1 MSSVPRLRLLGAL
14 QFEPVGAAPLPLAWQ
29 RPVALL
35 ALLACADDW
44 LPREQLATR
53 LRPDADAATSRAYLR
68 RLLHRLRELHPQA
81 AAAVA
86 VEPARLRWTG
96 ACDVQEF
103 RAAVAAGRW
112 DEALALHGAGLL
124 AGAAP
129 LGDEALDDWLED
141 TRLDLRRRAR
151 AALGAAIAQ
160 ALERGDGRATALMQR
175 LVDEDPLDE
184 DGIQLVLA
192 HAADEAQQRIALAAY
207 DALARRLALE
217 MALKPLPATE
227 ALAAA
232 LRERRARALQAA
244 GPDDAPRADPPAAR
258 AAAPG
263 APPSPAP
270 RRVAAAP
277 GRLFGRERERAAL
290 LALLARDDV
299 RVLTLRGPGG
309 IGKTRLARDLA
320 ATPAAAQRDG
330 AVWVPLAG
338 VETAA
343 ALHDA
348 LAGAL
353 DLPSGGAPVAA
364 QLAEVLADS
373 ALLVVLDNFEQL
385 VPQPAALQALATLAE
400 AAPGVRWLV
409 TSRESLG
416 LAGEQVFELAGL
428 PSGGP
433 DAPALALLAEH
444 AARHGCPL
452 RPEDDEA
459 AARIA
464 ATLQG
469 LPLALELAAAW
480 LPVMP
485 PAEVAAEVERDLGF
499 LAHDRAAWA
508 PPHRSL
514 RAVFDSSWQRLAQP
528 LRDALAGLSV
538 LHGAFDGAAAQDI
551 ARCDA
556 AQLLQLAGKSL
567 LQREGG
573 ERGLRLRLHPLV
585 RQFAAEA
592 AFADDPPRR
601 ERLRLRHAR
610 HFLLQRVA
618 APPRLQPGDG
628 DPARVAELL
637 EWLPDIAAAWRHAV
651 DARRLDW
658 LAQALPNLDGLLALG
673 GRLEEAAELAALAA
687 GALPETDPLRV
698 QLDAWRVASLV
709 TLGRNDEA
717 AALTERL
724 LARPGLPAAPRCTLL
739 SARTRLAL
747 ERGDFAA
754 AAQHAEAALRAAEE
768 AGLPV
773 ATMRCLHNVGAVA
786 HTRGDTTAS
795 RAAFTRMLT
804 LTEQHGAELQRARA
818 LRGLAVLAQGDGDAA
833 RALRLLDEAQRQ
845 FAALGDRAELAQI
858 ERSRSFMLRDL
869 GRHAEQRAAA
879 EASVAAAQA
888 LGWPHQ
894 LAPNLFAL
902 ALAQDDVRDAA
913 AAAATYRRCLR
924 LARRHAMTPLV
935 LRCVFGLAAL
945 EAAAGTLARGDA
957 LALLLWTR
965 AHPALRRGDVE
976 EVDARLA
983 ALAPTPAE
991 QAGAQAVASSLTL
1004 DAVLLRLPA

>member
-1 MSSVPRLRLLGAL
+1 MSPVPRLRLLGAL
-14 QFEPVGAAPLPLAWQ
+14 QFEPAGAAPQPLAWQ

-86 VEPARLRWTG
+86 VEPSRLRWTG
-96 ACDVQEF
+96 ACDVQAF

-160 ALERGDGRATALMQR
+160 ALERGEARATALMQR

-244 GPDDAPRADPPAAR
+244 GPGDAPWTDPPAAR

-263 APPSPAP
+263 TPPAPAP

-309 IGKTRLARDLA
+309 IGKTRLARDVA
-320 ATPAAAQRDG
+320 AAPPAQRDG

-348 LAGAL
+348 LAAAL
-353 DLPSGGAPVAA
+353 DLPPGGAPVAA
-364 QLAEVLADS
+364 QLAEVLAES

-385 VPQPAALQALATLAE
+385 VPQPAALQALAVLAD

-428 PSGGP
+428 PSAGP

-452 RPEDDEA
+452 QAQDADA

-464 ATLQG
+464 GSLQG

-480 LPVMP
+480 LPVLS
-485 PAEVAAEVERDLGF
+485 PAAVAAQVERDLGF

-538 LHGAFDGAAAQDI
+538 LQGAFDGAAAQDI

-567 LQREGG
+567 LQRESGG
-573 ERGLRLRLHPLV
+573 RALRLRLHPLV

-592 AFADDPPRR
+592 AFADDAARR
-601 ERLRLRHAR
+601 ERLRQRHAR

-628 DPARVAELL
+628 DTARVAGLL

-651 DARRLDW
+651 DARRFDW

-687 GALPETDPLRV
+687 GALPEPDPLRV
-698 QLDAWRVASLV
+698 QLDAWRVASLA

-724 LARPGLPAAPRCTLL
+724 LARAGLAAAPRCTLL
-739 SARTRLAL
+739 SARTRLAN

-754 AAQHAEAALRAAEE
+754 AAQHAEAALHAAEE

-773 ATMRCLHNVGAVA
+773 ATMRCLQNLGAVA
-786 HTRGDTTAS
+786 HTRGDTPAS
-795 RAAFTRMLT
+795 RAAFTRMLS
-804 LTEQHGAELQRARA
+804 LAEQHGAELQRARA
-818 LRGLAVLAQGDGDAA
+818 LRGLAILAQGDGDTA
-833 RALRLLDEAQRQ
+833 RALRLLDDAQRH

-858 ERSRSFMLRDL
+858 ERSRSFVLRDL
-869 GRHAEQRAAA
+869 GRHDAQCAAA

-902 ALAQDDVRDAA
+902 ALAQEDRGDAA

-945 EAAAGTLARGDA
+945 EATAGTLARTDA

-983 ALAPTPAE
+983 ALAATAAE
-991 QAGAQAVASSLTL
+991 QAGAHAAATSLTL
-1004 DAVLLRLPA
+1004 DAVLLRWPA